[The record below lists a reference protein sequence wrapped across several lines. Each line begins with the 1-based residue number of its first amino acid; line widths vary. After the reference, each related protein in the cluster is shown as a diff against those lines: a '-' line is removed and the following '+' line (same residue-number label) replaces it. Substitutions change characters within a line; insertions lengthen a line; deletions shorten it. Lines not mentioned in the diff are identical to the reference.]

1 MCDCATEPAKKAP
14 TIKKVAKKKMGAID
28 CLVNCASIFENDD
41 ILNFNNQKWQSHFD
55 VNLKAPA
62 ILSGEFAK
70 QKKNIQ
76 GNIINIIDQ
85 RIFKLTPYF
94 LSYTLSKAGLETLT
108 KTLAMKFAPKIR
120 VNAIAPGP
128 VMKNKRQSQKH
139 FEKQFK
145 NTILKKQTK
154 SNMFKPENDIPNN
167 YWFTLNRKDIF
178 QHLAWKTPD
187 LINVKE

>member
-1 MCDCATEPAKKAP
+1 
-14 TIKKVAKKKMGAID
+14 MGTID

-41 ILNFNNQKWQSHFD
+41 ILNFNNQRWQSHFD

-120 VNAIAPGP
+120 VNCIAPSITQSKMAKP
-128 VMKNKRQSQKH
+128 ILDNARIAEQIPLKHAMKRVGS
-139 FEKQFK
+139 
-145 NTILKKQTK
+145 
-154 SNMFKPENDIPNN
+154 PEDLAETAKFLLLPNSS
-167 YWFTLNRKDIF
+167 WITGQVIHVDGGK
-178 QHLAWKTPD
+178 
-187 LINVKE
+187 INIET